1 MPAFYKITNEKKQ
14 MTTQARTF
22 PFQVIKS
29 YLKGFQILF
38 FSYGILKKE
47 KNGFRGQC
55 LLHVFYEP
63 YSSEKPGVL
72 QSVGPRR
79 HDLAT
84 EQNNNIVQYAITSFV
99 SHKNHSK
106 FTTILHRNRRK
117 TILNISSPRQQKIW
131 FNFKLHLYLSKGCH
145 FHIRLLT

>member
-1 MPAFYKITNEKKQ
+1 MQKWLLSHSHF
-14 MTTQARTF
+14 
-22 PFQVIKS
+22 
-29 YLKGFQILF
+29 LF
-38 FSYGILKKE
+38 ICDPWLSLVCIENNYIFS
-47 KNGFRGQC
+47 NGFRGQC